1 MATERLYLADDQC
14 VQTTTTVT
22 AVESGMFATASSPFF
37 VGGGG
42 QPADIGWVH
51 DVPITG
57 ISVDAHDTVWH
68 HSDAMVQVGQ
78 TVSLGVDATHRA
90 VVSRYHTVLHIL
102 NTLALQHYDA
112 WLTGAAITTT
122 YGRIDLATA
131 HLDTDMIADLNAQ
144 MNAVIA
150 TNHPVRAY
158 TIPAAEFDARPELLR
173 TINVKP
179 PVYHG
184 HIRVVEIVGFDAQ
197 ACGGTHVRQT
207 GAIGP
212 CEIYKTENKGKQNK
226 RLYVRFV
233 PTSPQ

>member
-1 MATERLYLADDQC
+1 MATDRLYLADDQC
-14 VQTTTTVT
+14 LQTATRVT
-22 AVESGMFATASSPFF
+22 AVALGMFATTSSPFF

-42 QPADIGWVH
+42 QPADIGWVD
-51 DVPITG
+51 DVPITA
-57 ISVDAHDTVWH
+57 ISVDADDTVWH
-68 HSDAMVQVGQ
+68 HSDVVVQVGQ
-78 TVSLGVDATHRA
+78 TVSLSVDATHRTL
-90 VVSRYHTVLHIL
+90 VSRYHTVLHIL

-122 YGRIDLATA
+122 YGRIDLAVA
-131 HLDTDMIADLNAQ
+131 HLDTGMIADLATK

-150 TNHPVRAY
+150 ANHPVRAY
-158 TIPAAEFDARPELLR
+158 TMSAAEFDQRPELLR

-197 ACGGTHVRQT
+197 ACGGTHVRHT
-207 GAIGP
+207 GAIGS

-233 PTSPQ
+233 QS